1 MRIMESEVKRIRLTI
16 NDIEKIFKKIE
27 GLTSTTAYD
36 RMMDAILEDLNT
48 HYPPERNMEIEVNLG
63 GME

>member
-16 NDIEKIFKKIE
+16 NDIEKIFKQIE
-27 GLTSTTAYD
+27 GYTSSSVYD
-36 RMMDAILEDLNT
+36 RMMDSILEDLEN
-48 HYPPERNMEIEVNLG
+48 HYPPERNMEIEINLG